1 MLCRE
6 LSNAPASQNA
16 NVVMMLS
23 AKKEDAN
30 FVVRTLPRTEP
41 TLQKVT
47 NCERSISSQLCLIS
61 KGPFNINIL
70 DDTLILL
77 YPCQY

>member
-30 FVVRTLPRTEP
+30 FVVRTLPPTEP

-47 NCERSISSQLCLIS
+47 NCERSISSHHCLLS
-61 KGPFNINIL
+61 KGPFNIDIS
-70 DDTLILL
+70 DDTLLSL
-77 YPCQY
+77 FPCQY